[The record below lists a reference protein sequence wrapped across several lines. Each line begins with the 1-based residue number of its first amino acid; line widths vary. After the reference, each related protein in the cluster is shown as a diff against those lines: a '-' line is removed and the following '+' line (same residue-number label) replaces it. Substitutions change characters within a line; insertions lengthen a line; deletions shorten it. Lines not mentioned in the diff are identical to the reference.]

1 LDNHQSTY
9 LTKLRKKRAG
19 GGLLPMD
26 NCHFGYIKKIPQKQK
41 NTASSEHKEMGM
53 EKAKIFHFV
62 TY

>member
-1 LDNHQSTY
+1 V
-9 LTKLRKKRAG
+9 

-26 NCHFGYIKKIPQKQK
+26 DCHFGYIKKIPQKQK

-53 EKAKIFHFV
+53 EKAKIFHFI